1 MTHQPKGPVD
11 LTVVVVAVRVGSI
24 GVSTIT
30 NSSIGSGISVVELF
44 GSLQVLG
51 GLSGKSHGEHDE
63 ESEDGKLQREKID
76 Q

>member
-51 GLSGKSHGEHDE
+51 GFSGESHGEDDE
-63 ESEDGKLQREKID
+63 ESEYSKLRKMFN
-76 Q
+76 